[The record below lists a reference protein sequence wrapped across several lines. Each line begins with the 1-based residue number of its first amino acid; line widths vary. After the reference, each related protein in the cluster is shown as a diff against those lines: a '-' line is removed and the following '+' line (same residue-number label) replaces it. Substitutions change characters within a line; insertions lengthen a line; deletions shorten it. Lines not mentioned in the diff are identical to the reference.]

1 MTTKSKPV
9 PEKTTAE
16 PRKYTVA
23 DPDDM
28 LLGDLFFIKSRTGV
42 DVVKAPTVMHQH
54 AALIWHASQSTDE
67 PLSWDYLG
75 TLPMSTLIEMIQ
87 RPDQLDGEDGDEV
100 PDDGRPEAVEGKAS
114 TTSDRS

>member
-1 MTTKSKPV
+1 MTTTP
-9 PEKTTAE
+9 TTPAAA

-75 TLPMSTLIEMIQ
+75 TLPMSTLIGMIQ
-87 RPDQLDGEDGDEV
+87 RPDQLDGEHVEDGDEV

-114 TTSDRS
+114 TTSDPS